1 MSGLTLGLIA
11 VLADLAPEPVTSGGG
26 RLGITIAGLAAAA
39 AVALAGVILV
49 RRRGKKG
56 SKK

>member
-11 VLADLAPEPVTSGGG
+11 MLADLAPEPITSGGG
-26 RLGITIAGLAAAA
+26 KLGMAIAGLAAAA

-56 SKK
+56 GKK